1 MKKLFLASIIASSSL
16 FAGTCSDNFKFDFTF
31 YGSPKKEY
39 VVTKNT
45 FDSFKVNFPD
55 EKLNDA
61 TLEIDTLTLNTSAD
75 MNNMGKVWPAAMAK
89 VRNNNT
95 INHFFKKFENDPT
108 KITAKV
114 TEVSD
119 SEIKIEFTINGVA
132 KEIPFSY
139 EVDGETLKATG
150 KLEIL
155 DFNTNAAWEQLK
167 RIAEKAYHH
176 GKSWSQI
183 DLNFSLPASCK

>member
-1 MKKLFLASIIASSSL
+1 MKKLFLASIMASNSL

-45 FDSFKVNFPD
+45 FDSFKANFPD

-61 TLEIDTLTLNTSAD
+61 TLEIDTLTINTSAD

-95 INHFFKKFENDPT
+95 INHFLKNLKINDT
-108 KITAKV
+108 FIT
-114 TEVSD
+114 
-119 SEIKIEFTINGVA
+119 
-132 KEIPFSY
+132 
-139 EVDGETLKATG
+139 
-150 KLEIL
+150 
-155 DFNTNAAWEQLK
+155 DF
-167 RIAEKAYHH
+167 
-176 GKSWSQI
+176 
-183 DLNFSLPASCK
+183 F